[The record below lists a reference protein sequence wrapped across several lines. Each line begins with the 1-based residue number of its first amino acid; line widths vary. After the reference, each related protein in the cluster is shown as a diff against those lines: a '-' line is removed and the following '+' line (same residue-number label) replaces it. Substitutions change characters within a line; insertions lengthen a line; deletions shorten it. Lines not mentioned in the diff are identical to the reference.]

1 MNMTIANFS
10 PPPSAALLLW
20 AHGRSATETL
30 FGTLEKDAHVHPC
43 YGVKEAFKG
52 KRESRT
58 LSYASLMHCARTACR
73 EDTKCAVGTHL
84 KPSHLRGN
92 SSELQTTPEFV
103 AAADQAGWRLMVVVY
118 RRNSLA
124 RFVSS
129 WELSHYRHTTNLKRR
144 HSTSVTSVTAPD
156 EWALASN
163 ALSMPYLWSTQH
175 AFTGMIRTF
184 EEQDRSLLV
193 GIEAALATPGWRV
206 LALDFLDVTQ
216 KLCRSS
222 GAVRQELRELGHTW
236 LHPYVPGEEENCRT
250 HVGHTK
256 TSHSE
261 EPLAKRLGSE
271 RAANMIRAQL
281 NGTVYEWM
289 LDLKRE
295 VPPPEYVEQ
304 MPYMRLVTRATRAGQ
319 ISGGGEYCGW
329 CKKHVVQ

>member
-1 MNMTIANFS
+1 MTIANFS

-43 YGVKEAFKG
+43 YGVKEAF

-129 WELSHYRHTTNLKRR
+129 WELTHYRHTTNLKRR
-144 HSTSVTSVTAPD
+144 HST
-156 EWALASN
+156 
-163 ALSMPYLWSTQH
+163 QH
-175 AFTGMIRTF
+175 SFTGMIRTF